1 MNIFLYL
8 SSTIFVKL
16 HGGDFNL
23 SSWVRVF
30 LPANYFSIW
39 LTLVTYVVRDI
50 QPDVTT
56 QHKYPHSELFTGL
69 TSTLLPPCVKQDATF
84 TQIKYSNF
92 QLMSY
97 LMWYMCQVRLRWL
110 CDAALPGCDCVNRV
124 THQVVTDDESVLHEF
139 SSSSRLETK
148 KQNKF
153 HHEEHVARICITTS
167 PQISQ
172 YTAVIIRNKVEI
184 SLTV

>member
-1 MNIFLYL
+1 MGESISACQLLLHLTHVGNICCTWHTAWCNNAAQV
-8 SSTIFVKL
+8 SSQWTL
-16 HGGDFNL
+16 HRTDLDSAATLCQTGRNIHTNEVQQFPADVLFN
-23 SSWVRVF
+23 V
-30 LPANYFSIW
+30 II
-39 LTLVTYVVRDI
+39 T
-50 QPDVTT
+50 
-56 QHKYPHSELFTGL
+56 
-69 TSTLLPPCVKQDATF
+69 
-84 TQIKYSNF
+84 
-92 QLMSY
+92 
-97 LMWYMCQVRLRWL
+97 CQVRLRWL

-148 KQNKF
+148 KQKKF